1 MIYCVEDDKNIRDL
15 VVYALNTGG
24 LDAVGFP
31 DAESFYKALAERKPV
46 LVLLDIMLPGED
58 GLAILAKLKR
68 DHETAN
74 IPVIMLTAKSSEYD
88 KVQGL
93 DQGADDYIAKPF
105 GVMELMSRI
114 KAVLRRSAPKDA
126 SNELKIGPLSLNR
139 EQHKVFAEDVEIQLT
154 YKEFQLLNYL
164 MENQGIALTRDKLLK
179 AIWGYDYEGETRTVD
194 VHIGTLRQKLGDAG
208 QLIETVRGI
217 GYRIGGEK

>member
-1 MIYCVEDDKNIRDL
+1 
-15 VVYALNTGG
+15 
-24 LDAVGFP
+24 
-31 DAESFYKALAERKPV
+31 
-46 LVLLDIMLPGED
+46 
-58 GLAILAKLKR
+58 
-68 DHETAN
+68 
-74 IPVIMLTAKSSEYD
+74 
-88 KVQGL
+88 VQGL